1 MARCCAVQNHD
12 CRSPTHPLS
21 CLLAHPHAPPPTN
34 TLKQQGPGDP
44 YYVSLGIV
52 TLEDVIE
59 YILGDEIQDETDTAA
74 VPAVSSKAHRG
85 LDGSRHGG
93 LDASGHGGS
102 NHAYLR
108 YQRAVS
114 DFGRLRLLDRTLRDE
129 KLDAG
134 EARVGEKQELV
145 LCG

>member
-1 MARCCAVQNHD
+1 M
-12 CRSPTHPLS
+12 
-21 CLLAHPHAPPPTN
+21 
-34 TLKQQGPGDP
+34 
-44 YYVSLGIV
+44 

-74 VPAVSSKAHRG
+74 VTGVTSKATRGLDGSRHG

-134 EARVGEKQELV
+134 EARVGDEEQELV
-145 LCG
+145 LCGWFCRGWCDVMDGIVSSPPLSDLSRVCDE